1 MAYNHEYPYV
11 DPNRFNSDWLLHKV
25 TEIAEDM
32 DEFKAINTVTNDGA
46 WDITKQYQAW
56 TVVSDN
62 NVGYISLKP
71 VPAGIAISNTDYWGL
86 IADYDILITDLS
98 TRIGALEYD
107 MDDPAGKVEVLIDRV
122 DNLDT
127 QVGVLNDEILNPYL
141 LVLGDSWSADSS
153 GWPAYVA
160 GKCGYVLQNYARSG
174 YTYSVIGGSQG
185 LFSSALSDAITD
197 ITEPQRVKEILIYG
211 GLNDV
216 RLGADNGDIYSACA
230 SLIVTAKTNFPNARI
245 TVVGVNMSNE
255 QTYIDM
261 EAEAAL
267 FIETAARVNGAG
279 FVNSNHWLKF
289 VANTYQGD
297 NTHPS
302 AQGLQIIRSYM
313 LAILGGGTVEPHSLI
328 RASAAN
334 GATIVSQKGVFNGA
348 LTINLS
354 VILPAAWS
362 DDAWTT
368 VATLLGV
375 NVLPSVSCIA
385 EVRTGGGSLA
395 TDVIGIGAIIA
406 DEIMVKTFAG
416 SSGANKTIYLTL
428 QVAY

>member
-1 MAYNHEYPYV
+1 MGFFNEYPYT
-11 DPNRFNSDWLLHKV
+11 DFHEINLDWILKQIMKLHK
-25 TEIAEDM
+25 DWN
-32 DEFKAINTVTNDGA
+32 EFTALNTITNAGA

-62 NVGYISLKP
+62 NAGYISLKP
-71 VPAGIAISNTDYWGL
+71 VPAGIAISNTEYWGL

-98 TRIGALEYD
+98 TRIGTLEYD
-107 MDDPAGKVEVLIDRV
+107 MYDPSGKVEVLTDRV
-122 DNLDT
+122 DVLEDT
-127 QVGVLNDEILNPYL
+127 VATPYL
-141 LVLGDSWSADSS
+141 LVLGDSWSADSN

-174 YTYSVIGGSQG
+174 YTYSVIAGSQG
-185 LFSSALSDAITD
+185 LFSSALSEAITNITDKQLVKD
-197 ITEPQRVKEILIYG
+197 IIIYG

-216 RLGADNGDIYSACA
+216 RLGADNGDLYNACA
-230 SLIVTAKTNFPNARI
+230 SLIGTAKTNFPNARI

-255 QTYIDM
+255 QTYIDK

-267 FIETAARVNGAG
+267 FIETAARVNGVG
-279 FVNSNHWLKF
+279 FVNSNSWLKF
-289 VANTYQGD
+289 VANSYQND
-297 NTHPS
+297 DTHPS

-313 LAILGGGTVEPHSLI
+313 LAVLGGGAVVPLSLI
-328 RASAAN
+328 RMTAAN
-334 GATIVSQKGVFNGA
+334 GCTIVSQKGVFNGA

-354 VILPAAWS
+354 VTLAAGWA
-362 DDAWTT
+362 DDAWTD

-375 NVLPSVSCIA
+375 NVLPSVSCITEA
-385 EVRTGGGSLA
+385 RTGGGSLA

-406 DEIMVKTFAG
+406 DKIMVKTFAG
-416 SSGANKTIYLTL
+416 SSGANKTLYLTL